1 MIGPQAIGTY
11 IEWGGFLAAPGVLYL
26 AVETGNARSRGWW
39 WWFFFCRSGAREV
52 QAAFR
57 AVPRVAAVV
66 CYNPVDTEGIQDG
79 SLQDDTC
86 RRSKS
91 FAFLFTV
98 KPCLL
103 RPW

>member
-39 WWFFFCRSGAREV
+39 WFFFCRSGAREV

-57 AVPRVAAVV
+57 VVPQVAKVLCCV
-66 CYNPVDTEGIQDG
+66 
-79 SLQDDTC
+79 L
-86 RRSKS
+86 RSS
-91 FAFLFTV
+91 
-98 KPCLL
+98 
-103 RPW
+103 